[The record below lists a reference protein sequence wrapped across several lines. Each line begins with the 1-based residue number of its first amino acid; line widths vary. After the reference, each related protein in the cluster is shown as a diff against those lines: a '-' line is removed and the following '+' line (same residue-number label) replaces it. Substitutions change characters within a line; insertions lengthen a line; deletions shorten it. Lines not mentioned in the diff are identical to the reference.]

1 MASIW
6 GLGGLTWKELGK
18 RLWAEITDDD
28 VFGRSAQLAY
38 YFLLALFPLLLFLTA
53 LLGYFA
59 GEDSELRTDLFRYL
73 ATVLPGEASDLIS
86 STIKDVTE
94 GSGGGKLSFGILAAL
109 WAASNGM
116 GAIIE
121 SLNIAYDV
129 KESRPWWKSRLMAIV
144 LTIALAVLI
153 ISALILVLYGHKIA
167 EFVAGSFGFGDFFTA
182 SWKILQWPLVLAF
195 VLLAFGLIYYLAPNV
210 HDQKWQW
217 VTPGAVVGVVLWLLV
232 SFGFRTYLHFFNSY
246 SATYGSLGA
255 VIILMLWF
263 YLTGA
268 AILIGGELNAE
279 IEHEMAKAGA
289 PDAKEK
295 GEKSPGQKSA
305 PTGGAN
311 KGAAKPS
318 TTRAQ
323 NRNATNVAT
332 TSAIS
337 TAAARPK
344 TSQFRRGGGD
354 RSLTFQKVAVVAGAW
369 VLSKV
374 WRGGPSRRDR

>member
-86 STIKDVTE
+86 TTIKDVTE

-167 EFVAGSFGFGDFFTA
+167 EFVAGSFGFGDFFTT

-268 AILIGGELNAE
+268 AILVGGELNAE